1 MLIFEAVVALIL
13 LTTANPNKTFKDK
26 VIYIYDMISL
36 DQYRKTKTYRFL
48 LVTASTVTKVTK
60 VTNKDFNTILE
71 STLIIN
77 IFLIDLF
84 NNF

>member
-36 DQYRKTKTYRFL
+36 D
-48 LVTASTVTKVTK
+48 
-60 VTNKDFNTILE
+60 
-71 STLIIN
+71 
-77 IFLIDLF
+77 
-84 NNF
+84 